1 MSRKK
6 LYELYC
12 HLRTTFK
19 IEHISELEL
28 IDKLKQCVNI
38 GMKQKEDTCN

>member
-28 IDKLKQCVNI
+28 IDKLKQCVNNV
-38 GMKQKEDTCN
+38 KHWNETNR